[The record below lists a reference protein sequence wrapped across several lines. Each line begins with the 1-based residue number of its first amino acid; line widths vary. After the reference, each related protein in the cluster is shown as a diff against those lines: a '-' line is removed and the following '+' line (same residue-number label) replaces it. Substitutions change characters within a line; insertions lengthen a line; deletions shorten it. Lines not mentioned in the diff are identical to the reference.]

1 MFIFA
6 LSIKKQITK
15 LSAMKKSEFTIINK
29 VSYKGHIISHIED
42 GFQQD
47 FAIIDDNKKELYAS
61 VSDAKRVING
71 LQPKYEV
78 I

>member
-1 MFIFA
+1 
-6 LSIKKQITK
+6 
-15 LSAMKKSEFTIINK
+15 MKKSEFTIIK
-29 VSYKGHIISHIED
+29 QMSYKGHIISHVED

-78 I
+78 M

>member
-1 MFIFA
+1 
-6 LSIKKQITK
+6 
-15 LSAMKKSEFTIINK
+15 MKKSEFTTIK
-29 VSYKGHIISHIED
+29 KMTYKGHTITHIED

-47 FAIIDDNKKELYAS
+47 FAIIDYNKKELYAS

-78 I
+78 M

>member
-1 MFIFA
+1 
-6 LSIKKQITK
+6 
-15 LSAMKKSEFTIINK
+15 MKKDEFTTIKK

-47 FAIIDDNKKELYAS
+47 FAIIDENKEAIYAS
-61 VSDAKRVING
+61 ASDAKRVING

-78 I
+78 M

>member
-1 MFIFA
+1 
-6 LSIKKQITK
+6 
-15 LSAMKKSEFTIINK
+15 MKKLGFTTINE
-29 VSYKGHIISHIED
+29 VSYRGHIISHVED

-78 I
+78 M

>member
-1 MFIFA
+1 MITEDKITEIFCMA
-6 LSIKKQITK
+6 
-15 LSAMKKSEFTIINK
+15 
-29 VSYKGHIISHIED
+29 D

-47 FAIIDDNKKELYAS
+47 FAIIDNKKELYAS

-78 I
+78 M